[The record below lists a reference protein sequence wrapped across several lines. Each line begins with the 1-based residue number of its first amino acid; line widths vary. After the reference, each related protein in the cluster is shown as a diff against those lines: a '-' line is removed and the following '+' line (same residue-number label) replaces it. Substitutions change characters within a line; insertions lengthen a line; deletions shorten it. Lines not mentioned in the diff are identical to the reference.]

1 MTRRL
6 IWYYEP
12 PSWFVKMN
20 ASLLNMPLPPRA
32 PEKKLNPEVERL
44 VYQLK
49 VIRQEAEGLLVDL
62 GSEQLTWRPAPD
74 RWSVSECF
82 AHLNTIN
89 RKMGEEIEKSVT
101 RGRQANLVSDG
112 PFTYGFLARMFHR
125 MTEPPVKRRFKSP
138 AAFIGPAGQPWPQI
152 EADWKSTHDR
162 IDDLLQRAN
171 GLDLARV
178 KVQSPASRWIAY
190 PLGIAF
196 WIHAGHDRRHLWQ
209 VRQVINDVRFPRK
222 VAAEKQPA

>member
-1 MTRRL
+1 
-6 IWYYEP
+6 
-12 PSWFVKMN
+12 
-20 ASLLNMPLPPRA
+20 MPLPPRA

-49 VIRQEAEGLLVDL
+49 VIRQEAEGLLVDM
-62 GSEQLTWRPAPD
+62 GTEQLTWRPAPD
-74 RWSVSECF
+74 RWSVAECF
-82 AHLNTIN
+82 AHLNVIN

-101 RGRQANLVSDG
+101 RGRQANMVSDG
-112 PFTYGFLARMFHR
+112 QFTYGFLARMFLR
-125 MTEPPVKRRFKSP
+125 LTEPPVKRRFKSP
-138 AAFIGPAGQPWPQI
+138 AAFVPGANQPWPQI
-152 EADWKSTHDR
+152 EAEWKSTHDK

-178 KVQSPASRWIAY
+178 KSQSPASRWITY

-209 VRQVINDVRFPRK
+209 ARQVINDVRFPRK
-222 VAAEKQPA
+222 AVRSTTPLHSRGSLRADSDLTKPA